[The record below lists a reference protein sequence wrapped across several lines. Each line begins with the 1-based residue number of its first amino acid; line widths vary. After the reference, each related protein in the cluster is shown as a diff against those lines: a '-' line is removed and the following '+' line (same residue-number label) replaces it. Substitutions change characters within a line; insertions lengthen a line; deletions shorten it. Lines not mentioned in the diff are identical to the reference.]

1 MPQNIQAIY
10 WALLATAL
18 FAGVIAMAKLAV
30 VDYHVLQIVF
40 FRQIFVLLSALP
52 TVIKTFPHSLR
63 TKHPSLHA
71 LRLTGAFVAL
81 TTGVWAV
88 AVLPLTTAIT
98 LTFAKVFFVA
108 LLALWFLGEPVGRH
122 RQLAVL
128 AGFIGVLVVMRPGQ
142 GGFVDLNALIPVVGA
157 LGAATAVTS
166 VRRLS
171 QTESTATLLAYQALF
186 VGVMAGVPLFWLWE
200 TPDWSGLLLLVS
212 MGVLATAAQWVGVR
226 ALRMGEAS
234 VIGPIEYMKLIYA
247 AILGFA
253 LFGELPDRYTILGA
267 VIIVGSSGYMMMRE
281 ARAKHRLRA

>member
-10 WALLATAL
+10 WALLASAL
-18 FAGVIAMAKLAV
+18 FAGVSAMAKLAV
-30 VDYHVLQIVF
+30 VDFHVLQIVF
-40 FRQIFVLLSALP
+40 FRQIIVLLSALP

-63 TKHPSLHA
+63 TKYPGLHA

-122 RQLAVL
+122 RLLAVL

-186 VGVMAGVPLFWLWE
+186 VGVMAGVPLFWLWD

-267 VIIVGSSGYMMMRE
+267 AIIVGSSGYMMMRE

>member
-40 FRQIFVLLSALP
+40 FRQIIVLLSALP

-267 VIIVGSSGYMMMRE
+267 AIIVGSSGYMMMRE